1 MLSSVAVTASSPARC
16 RTQLESRGG
25 CKNCVD
31 TLDSANCEGVVRSSS
46 STLGS
51 KGVNEILNLAQHNIW
66 IMHLLAPF
74 SC

>member
-46 STLGS
+46 TLGS